1 MNTYANVA
9 ARPREGGQGIDPTG
23 DGIDPIATTLI
34 QLGETKG
41 AARQL
46 EGRRCRCGWG
56 GADPSTPTL
65 VKPGEMKGAARRR
78 RVPTASI

>member
-1 MNTYANVA
+1 MWRRVDGRA
-9 ARPREGGQGIDPTG
+9 AKASIRLATASI
-23 DGIDPIATTLI
+23 IAPTLI

-65 VKPGEMKGAARRR
+65 VKPGEMKGGD
-78 RVPTASI
+78 AST